1 MANIDAAL
9 TVLADP
15 VRKTLV
21 EALRKG
27 PLTVGELAEHVP
39 VSRSAVS
46 QHLQVLKAAQLV
58 EDEAD
63 GTRRRYSLRAETLGQ
78 LRAYVDGLWG
88 DALAN
93 FAGHVD
99 ASRSPP
105 LKRRRRA

>member
-1 MANIDAAL
+1 MTNVNAAL
-9 TVLADP
+9 AVLADP

-27 PLTVGELAEHVP
+27 PLTVGELAEHVT

-58 EDEAD
+58 ADEAD

-78 LRAYVDGLWG
+78 LRAYVDALWG
-88 DALAN
+88 DALAS
-93 FAGHVD
+93 FARHAD
-99 ASRSPP
+99 ASTSSSR
-105 LKRRRRA
+105 KRRRA